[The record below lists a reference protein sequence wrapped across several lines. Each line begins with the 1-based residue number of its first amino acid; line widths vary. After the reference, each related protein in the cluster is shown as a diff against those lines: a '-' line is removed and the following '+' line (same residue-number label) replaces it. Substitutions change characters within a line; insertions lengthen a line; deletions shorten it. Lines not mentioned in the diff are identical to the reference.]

1 PELVAYFD
9 TTEVL
14 VQLSVTTYFLG
25 FALAQLICGPLS
37 DGLGRR
43 PVIIGFMLIYITAC
57 VAILLSH
64 SITLLLAARALQGI
78 GAAVGLAIAR
88 AIVRD
93 VYSDARAFKIMNLMG
108 VFIALAP
115 AIAPTIGG
123 LTLMIGPWHVLFD
136 LMGLM
141 GLRYEEHT

>member
-1 PELVAYFD
+1 MTASISPPLMSELMVTLIGALLIAVGPVSLSLYTPALPELVAYFD

-57 VAILLSH
+57 LAILLYH
-64 SITLLLAARALQGI
+64 SITLLLAVRSLQRMGP
-78 GAAVGLAIAR
+78 AVGLAIAL
-88 AIVRD
+88 AIVR
-93 VYSDARAFKIMNLMG
+93 
-108 VFIALAP
+108 
-115 AIAPTIGG
+115 
-123 LTLMIGPWHVLFD
+123 
-136 LMGLM
+136 
-141 GLRYEEHT
+141 